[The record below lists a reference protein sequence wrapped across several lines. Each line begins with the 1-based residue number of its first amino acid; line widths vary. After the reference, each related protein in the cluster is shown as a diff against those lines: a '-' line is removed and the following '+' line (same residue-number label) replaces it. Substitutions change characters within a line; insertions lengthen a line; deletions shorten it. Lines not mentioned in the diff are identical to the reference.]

1 MKRQRK
7 PLFLAVLPIL
17 LAVNIIAGQTSADI
31 PARPVVYVID
41 VEGLIDNGLHKY
53 VQRGIATAEAN
64 NADGLILH
72 MDTFGGLVDA
82 ADKIRKNLL
91 DTPLTT
97 ITFIDKNAA
106 SAGALISLATD
117 SIYMAPGASIGAA
130 TVVEGGSGD
139 KASEKMQSYMRGLM
153 RATAEAKGRDPR
165 IAEAM
170 VDESIEIEGI
180 IAEGKLLT
188 LSTSEALNFGLI
200 NGSFRA
206 KDEILAHMGWENA
219 EVVHLQELWQES
231 VLRFLAHPVVSSI
244 MMLMM
249 LGGLY
254 FELQSP
260 GIGFAGMVAGIGAM
274 MFFAPLY
281 IMGLAQSWE
290 IVLFFIGVVL
300 IIIEIFFIPGFG
312 VAGGLGIS
320 LVVFSL
326 GASLIGNVGLRFPPM
341 EHISMAVWTLT
352 ITLVIGI
359 LLLMSLARYLP
370 QNQMFSRLVLMESTD
385 RNTGYTSAKSL
396 DDLLGMEGVTITP
409 LRPSGVVLVDDRRVD
424 VISDGEF
431 VENGARVRVVDTG
444 SSRVVV
450 KKI

>member
-1 MKRQRK
+1 MKNRK
-7 PLFLAVLPIL
+7 KSLFLAALPLL
-17 LAVNIIAGQTSADI
+17 LAVNIMVSQTAVDI
-31 PARPVVYVID
+31 PPQPVVYVID

-53 VQRGIATAEAN
+53 IQRGLATAENN
-64 NADGLILH
+64 NASGVILH

-91 DTPLTT
+91 DTPVTT

-106 SAGALISLATD
+106 SAGALIALATD
-117 SIYMAPGASIGAA
+117 SIYMAPGASVGAA

-188 LSTSEALNFGLI
+188 LSTSEAMSFGVI
-200 NGSFRA
+200 NGTFRTKA
-206 KDEILAHMGWENA
+206 EIMAYMGWEGY
-219 EVVHLQELWQES
+219 EEVHLQELWQES
-231 VLRFLAHPVVSSI
+231 VLRFLSHPVISSI

-260 GIGFAGMVAGIGAM
+260 GIGFAGMISGIGAL

-300 IIIEIFFIPGFG
+300 IVIEIFFIPGFG

-320 LVVFSL
+320 LVIFSL

-341 EHISMAVWTLT
+341 EHISMAV
-352 ITLVIGI
+352 
-359 LLLMSLARYLP
+359 
-370 QNQMFSRLVLMESTD
+370 
-385 RNTGYTSAKSL
+385 
-396 DDLLGMEGVTITP
+396 
-409 LRPSGVVLVDDRRVD
+409 
-424 VISDGEF
+424 
-431 VENGARVRVVDTG
+431 
-444 SSRVVV
+444 
-450 KKI
+450 

>member
-1 MKRQRK
+1 MKNRK
-7 PLFLAVLPIL
+7 KSLFLAALPLL
-17 LAVNIIAGQTSADI
+17 LAVNIMVSQTAVEI
-31 PARPVVYVID
+31 PPQPVVYVID

-53 VQRGIATAEAN
+53 IQRGLATAENN
-64 NADGLILH
+64 NASGVILH

-91 DTPLTT
+91 DTPVTT

-106 SAGALISLATD
+106 SAGALIALATD
-117 SIYMAPGASIGAA
+117 SIYMAPGASVGAA

-188 LSTSEALNFGLI
+188 LSTSEAMSFGVI
-200 NGSFRA
+200 NGTFRTKA
-206 KDEILAHMGWENA
+206 EIMAHMGWEGY
-219 EVVHLQELWQES
+219 EEVHLQELWQES
-231 VLRFLAHPVVSSI
+231 VLRFLSHPVISSI

-260 GIGFAGMVAGIGAM
+260 GIGFAGMISGIGAL

-300 IIIEIFFIPGFG
+300 IVIEIFFIPGFG

-320 LVVFSL
+320 LVIFSL

-359 LLLMSLARYLP
+359 LLMMSLARYLP

-396 DDLLGMEGVTITP
+396 DDLLGMEGVSITP
-409 LRPSGVVLVDDRRVD
+409 LRPSGMVLIGERRVD

-431 VENGARVRVVDTG
+431 IENGARVKVVDTG

-450 KKI
+450 KKV

>member
-1 MKRQRK
+1 MKKHRF
-7 PLFLAVLPIL
+7 PLFLAFLPVL
-17 LAVNIIAGQTSADI
+17 LAVNILAGQNAVEP
-31 PARPVVYVID
+31 PARQVVYVID

-53 VQRGIATAEAN
+53 IQRGLNTAEAN
-64 NADGLILH
+64 GATGIILH

-91 DTPLTT
+91 DSPVTT
-97 ITFIDKNAA
+97 VTFIDKNAA
-106 SAGALISLATD
+106 SAGALISYATD
-117 SIYMAPGASIGAA
+117 YIFMAPGASIGAA

-153 RATAEAKGRDPR
+153 RATAEAKGRDPH

-170 VDESIEIEGI
+170 VDESIAIEGI

-188 LSTSEALNFGLI
+188 LSTSEAKELNVI
-200 NGSFRA
+200 NGSFRT
-206 KDEILAHMGWENA
+206 KDEILVHMGWEGA

-231 VLRFLAHPVVSSI
+231 VLRFLAHPVVSSM

-260 GIGFAGMVAGIGAM
+260 GVGFAGLIAGIGAM

-290 IVLFFIGVVL
+290 IVLFFVGLVL

-320 LVVFSL
+320 LMIFSL
-326 GASLIGNVGLRFPPM
+326 GAALIGNVGLSFPAM

-359 LLLMSLARYLP
+359 MLLMSLARYLP
-370 QNQMFSRLVLMESTD
+370 QNQMFSRLVLMEATD
-385 RNTGYTSAKSL
+385 RSTGYTSAKSL
-396 DDLLGMEGVTITP
+396 DDLLGLEGVAITP
-409 LRPSGVVLVDDRRVD
+409 LRPSGMILIEDRKVD
-424 VISDGEF
+424 VVSDGEF
-431 VENGARVRVVDTG
+431 IENGARVKVVDTMA
-444 SSRVVV
+444 SRVVV
-450 KKI
+450 RKI